1 MKKTR
6 FLIALTLLLLSGQAA
21 AACGTL
27 LDFEAQKLRSSE
39 RVNFCEAYGDKLL
52 LVVNT
57 ASHCGFTPQFE
68 GLETLYQKY
77 RDQGLE
83 IVGFP
88 SNDFFQEA
96 STEAKTA
103 EVCYINY
110 GVSFTMVAPGAVR
123 GSDANP
129 LFRELAK
136 ITGKAPSWNF
146 NKYLILPDG
155 QTARHYGSRIEPL
168 GGELENDIA
177 AALQL
182 Q

>member
-1 MKKTR
+1 MKPANLM
-6 FLIALTLLLLSGQAA
+6 LISLLLLFSANVAA
-21 AACGTL
+21 SCESL

-39 RVNFCEAYGDKLL
+39 RVNFCEAYQGKLL

-68 GLETLYQKY
+68 GLETLYQRY
-77 RDQGLE
+77 RERGLE

-88 SNDFFQEA
+88 SNDFYQEA
-96 STEAKTA
+96 SSEQKTA

-110 GVSFTMVAPGAVR
+110 GVSFTMLSPGAVS

-129 LFRELAK
+129 LFQQLAQR
-136 ITGKAPSWNF
+136 TGEAPGWNF

-155 QTARHYGSRIEPL
+155 QTARHYGSRVKPL
-168 GGELENDIA
+168 GGNLEKDILQ
-177 AALQL
+177 ALGSQ
-182 Q
+182 